1 MKLTKE
7 LGISLGFLAGTTF
20 GSGIAFLFRL
30 QSFEVVASVTL
41 FGIAGAIAGIITA
54 VIMRQRR
61 HQH

>member
-30 QSFEVVASVTL
+30 QSVEVIASVSL
-41 FGIAGAIAGIITA
+41 FGIAGAITGVIMA
-54 VIMRQRR
+54 VILRQR
-61 HQH
+61 QH

>member
-30 QSFEVVASVTL
+30 QSVEVIASVTL
-41 FGIAGAIAGIITA
+41 FGIAGAITGLIMA
-54 VIMRQRR
+54 VILRQR
-61 HQH
+61 QH

>member
-20 GSGIAFLFRL
+20 GSGIAFLFCL
-30 QSFEVVASVTL
+30 QSVEVVASVTL

-54 VIMRQRR
+54 VILRQR
-61 HQH
+61 QH

>member
-30 QSFEVVASVTL
+30 QSVEVIASVTL
-41 FGIAGAIAGIITA
+41 FGIAGAIAGIIMA
-54 VIMRQRR
+54 VILRHRQ
-61 HQH
+61 H